1 MSLFAQGNSARTRL
15 SPWLLAALVA
25 LSPCRP
31 VALSSARANPPVAS
45 YVFPAG
51 GRRGTTVKV
60 RVGGLFLYQTCGFE
74 LLGPGVEAS
83 KQLQRTRTVWFE
95 GPILPLPD
103 SQQAED
109 YPRDMA
115 GEVRIAADAPL
126 GGRRGRVWTAEG
138 AASGLTFAVGDLPE
152 VVEDEVDGDPIPVQ
166 VALPVTV
173 NGRIFPR
180 EDVDLW
186 SFAARKGQT
195 VTAEV
200 QAARLGS
207 PLDSHLQAL
216 DARGR
221 VLAEND
227 DAAGADS
234 RLRFTAAEDGTYTL
248 RIRDVNSRGGQNY
261 VYRLT
266 ITADAVLDS
275 TYPLGG
281 RRGTKVALSLSGQG
295 VPAAPVEAALPANA
309 PAAHAYRFGAAGK
322 LSNPLVLDV
331 DDLPEHLEAEPNDTP
346 ARARVVP
353 LPAMVNGRIDRP
365 GDVDHWGFAAKKGE
379 AFAFE
384 LRAARLGSPL
394 CGVLAVADA
403 AGKVLATA
411 EAPGPR
417 ADPALSFT
425 APADG
430 TYWVRVG
437 DRFRMRGGPQHAYR
451 LRMGP
456 PPSPDFRLFLATV
469 AASRFASAADALT
482 LRRGGQAK
490 LKIAVERNGGFAGP
504 ITLAVEGLPPGVKAA
519 NATVAA
525 KQPAAEITLTAAADA
540 VVGGARLTV
549 KGTATVGTAAATRIA
564 TLPPAPGVP
573 ETDSVLLGV
582 ALPVPFKVV
591 GAYDFRL
598 APRGTVF
605 RRRYKI
611 ERNGFDGPLEVSL
624 ADHQMRH
631 LQGVTGP
638 TLTVPPGV
646 SEFEYPIQL
655 PPWMET
661 GRTSRACVMAVGMV
675 EDGGKQHA
683 VGYTSE
689 AQNDQIIAVVETG
702 LLGLEVEKGS
712 VQAVPGQAV
721 AVPVRVSRGKGQA
734 GPVKLELVVPEH
746 VRGLAAEP
754 VVLPADRS
762 RGTFTLRFA
771 AGPPGPFNV
780 PLVLRATLTTAAG
793 PAIAETKIEVVAD
806 R

>member
-1 MSLFAQGNSARTRL
+1 MKTLSFSPLPFAVLFASLCLCGDPL
-15 SPWLLAALVA
+15 H
-25 LSPCRP
+25 
-31 VALSSARANPPVAS
+31 ANPPTAS
-45 YVFPAG
+45 YIFPAG
-51 GRRGTTVKV
+51 GQRGTTVKV
-60 RVGGLFLYQTCGFE
+60 RVGGLFLYKTCGFE
-74 LLGPGVEAS
+74 VLGRGIEAS

-115 GEVRIAADAPL
+115 GEVRVAAEAPL
-126 GGRRGRVWTAEG
+126 GACRCRVWTAEG
-138 AASGLTFAVGDLPE
+138 AASGLTFVVGDLPE
-152 VVEDEVDGDPIPVQ
+152 VVEEEVDGDPIPVT

-186 SFAARKGQT
+186 SFSARKGQSI
-195 VTAEV
+195 TAEV

-234 RLRFTAAEDGTYTL
+234 RLRFTAPEEGMYTL
-248 RIRDVNSRGGQNY
+248 RIRDVNSHGGQNY

-266 ITADAVLDS
+266 ITADAVLDAV
-275 TYPLGG
+275 YPLGG
-281 RRGTKVALSLSGQG
+281 RRGSKVALTLSGQG
-295 VPAAPVEAALPANA
+295 IPAAPVEIALPADA
-309 PAAHAYRFGAAGK
+309 PACYAYRFGASGK
-322 LSNPLVLDV
+322 FSNPVALDV
-331 DDLPEHLEAEPNDTP
+331 EDLPEHLEAEPNDTP
-346 ARARVVP
+346 AQARVVP
-353 LPAMVNGRIDRP
+353 LPAMVNGRIDRA

-379 AFAFE
+379 MFAFD

-394 CGVLAVADA
+394 SGVLAVGDS

-417 ADPALSFT
+417 ADPVLSFT
-425 APADG
+425 VPADG
-430 TYWVRVG
+430 TYWVRVS
-437 DRFRMRGGPQHAYR
+437 DRFRTRGGPLYAYR

-456 PPSPDFRLFLATV
+456 PPPADFRLLLAATG
-469 AASRFASAADALT
+469 RLPLAADALT

-490 LKIAVERNGGFAGP
+490 LKIAVERRGGFTGP
-504 ITLAVEGLPPGVKAA
+504 ITLAVEGLPAGVKAP
-519 NATVAA
+519 NTTIAA
-525 KQPAAEITLTAAADA
+525 GQPGAEITLSAAADA
-540 VVGGARLTV
+540 PVGAAHLTV
-549 KGTATVGTAAATRIA
+549 KGTAAVGPASLTRTA

-591 GAYDFRL
+591 GTYDFRL
-598 APRGTVF
+598 APRGTLF

-638 TLTVPPGV
+638 TLNIPAGV

-661 GRTSRACVMAVGMV
+661 GRTSRSCVMAVGMV
-675 EDGGKQHA
+675 KDGGKEHA

-712 VQAVPGQAV
+712 VPAAPGQAV

-734 GPVKLELVVPEH
+734 GPVKLELVLPEH
-746 VRGLAAEP
+746 VRGLSAEP
-754 VVLPADRS
+754 VVLPADQS

-771 AGPPGPFNV
+771 AGPLGPFNI
-780 PLVLRATLTTAAG
+780 PLLLRATLTTAAG
-793 PAIAETKIEVVAD
+793 PVIAETKIEVVAEP
-806 R
+806 

>member
-1 MSLFAQGNSARTRL
+1 MKSFPSYPFPCAVLFSSLCLCGEPL
-15 SPWLLAALVA
+15 H
-25 LSPCRP
+25 
-31 VALSSARANPPVAS
+31 ANPPTAS

-51 GRRGTTVKV
+51 GQRGTTVKV
-60 RVGGLFLYQTCGFE
+60 RVGGLFLYKTCGFE
-74 LLGPGVEAS
+74 LLGQGIEAS

-103 SQQAED
+103 SQQPED

-115 GEVRIAADAPL
+115 GEVRVAADAPL
-126 GGRRGRVWTAEG
+126 GPRRGRLGTAEG
-138 AASGLTFAVGDLPE
+138 AASGLTFVVGDLPE
-152 VVEDEVDGDPIPVQ
+152 VVEDEVDGDPIAVPVT
-166 VALPVTV
+166 LPVTV

-186 SFAARKGQT
+186 SFAARKGQSI
-195 VTAEV
+195 TAEV
-200 QAARLGS
+200 QAARIGS

-216 DARGR
+216 DVRGR

-234 RLRFTAAEDGTYTL
+234 RLRFIAPEDGTYTL

-266 ITADAVLDS
+266 ITADPVLDAV
-275 TYPLGG
+275 YPLGG
-281 RRGTKVALSLSGQG
+281 RRGTKVALALSGQG
-295 VPAAPVEAALPANA
+295 APAAPVEVALPADA
-309 PAAHAYRFGAAGK
+309 PAAFAYRFGAAGK
-322 LSNPLVLDV
+322 LSNPLVLDI

-346 ARARVVP
+346 AQARVVQ
-353 LPAMVNGRIDRP
+353 LPAIVNGRIDRP
-365 GDVDHWGFAAKKGE
+365 GDVDHWGFSAKKGE
-379 AFAFE
+379 VFALE
-384 LRAARLGSPL
+384 LRAAWLGSPL
-394 CGVLAVADA
+394 HGVLAVGDS
-403 AGKVLATA
+403 AGKVLASA

-417 ADPALSFT
+417 ADPVLSFT

-430 TYWVRVG
+430 NYWVRVG
-437 DRFRMRGGPQHAYR
+437 DRFRMRGGPLYAYR
-451 LRMGP
+451 LRVGTP
-456 PPSPDFRLFLATV
+456 PAPDFRLHL
-469 AASRFASAADALT
+469 AADALT
-482 LRRGGQAK
+482 LRRGTQAK
-490 LKIAVERNGGFAGP
+490 LKVAVERRGGLAGP
-504 ITLAVEGLPPGVKAA
+504 ITLAVEGLPTGVKAT
-519 NATVAA
+519 NTTLAA
-525 KQPAAEITLTAAADA
+525 GQPGTEITLAAAADA
-540 VVGGARLTV
+540 PVGAVRLAV
-549 KGTATVGTAAATRIA
+549 KGTATVGSATVTRTA

-582 ALPVPFKVV
+582 ALPVPFKVG

-661 GRTSRACVMAVGMV
+661 GRTSRACVMAVGTIK
-675 EDGGKQHA
+675 DGGADHA
-683 VGYTSE
+683 VSYTSE
-689 AQNDQIIAVVETG
+689 APNDQIIAVVETG

-712 VQAVPGQAV
+712 VAATPGQAV
-721 AVPVRVSRGKGQA
+721 SVPVRVSRGKGQA
-734 GPVKLELVVPEH
+734 GSVKVELIVPEH

-754 VVLPADRS
+754 VVLPADQS
-762 RGTFTLRFA
+762 RCTFTLRFA
-771 AGPPGPFNV
+771 AGPLGPFNA

-793 PAIAETKIEVVAD
+793 PVIAETKLEVVAE

>member
-1 MSLFAQGNSARTRL
+1 
-15 SPWLLAALVA
+15 
-25 LSPCRP
+25 
-31 VALSSARANPPVAS
+31 VAS
-45 YVFPAG
+45 YIFPAG
-51 GRRGTTVKV
+51 GQRGTTVKV
-60 RVGGLFLYQTCGFE
+60 RVGGLFLYKTCGFE
-74 LLGPGVEAS
+74 LLGGGVEAG

-115 GEVRIAADAPL
+115 GEVRVAADAPP
-126 GGRRGRVWTAEG
+126 GPRRGRLWTAEG
-138 AASGLTFAVGDLPE
+138 AASGLTFVVGELPE
-152 VVEDEVDGDPIPVQ
+152 VVEEEVDGDPIPVP
-166 VALPVTV
+166 VALPVTA

-186 SFAARKGQT
+186 SFAARKGQA

-227 DAAGADS
+227 DAGGPDS
-234 RLRFTAAEDGTYTL
+234 RLRFTAPEDGTYTL
-248 RIRDVNSRGGQNY
+248 RIRDVNSHGGQGY

-266 ITADAVLDS
+266 VTADPVLDAV
-275 TYPLGG
+275 YPLGG
-281 RRGTKVALSLSGQG
+281 RRGGKFALSLSGQG
-295 VPAAPVEAALPANA
+295 VPAAPVEVALPADA
-309 PAAHAYRFGAAGK
+309 PAAFAYRFTASGK
-322 LSNPLVLDV
+322 TSNPIALDV
-331 DDLPEHLEAEPNDTP
+331 DDLPEQLEAEPNDTP
-346 ARARVVP
+346 AQARAVS
-353 LPAMVNGRIDRP
+353 LPAVVNGRIDRP
-365 GDVDHWGFAAKKGE
+365 GDVDFWGFSARKGE
-379 AFAFE
+379 GFAFE

-394 CGVLAVADA
+394 YGVLAVGDS
-403 AGKVLATA
+403 AGKVLAGA

-417 ADPALSFT
+417 ADPVLNFI

-437 DRFRMRGGPQHAYR
+437 DRFRTRGGPGHAYR

-456 PPSPDFRLFLATV
+456 PPPADFRLHL
-469 AASRFASAADALT
+469 AADNLT
-482 LRRGGQAK
+482 VRRGGQVR
-490 LKIAVERNGGFAGP
+490 LKVAVERRGGFAGP
-504 ITLAVEGLPPGVKAA
+504 VALAVEGLPPGVKATNTTVPA
-519 NATVAA
+519 NHPGNV
-525 KQPAAEITLTAAADA
+525 EIAVAADA
-540 VVGGARLTV
+540 KAAVGATRLTV
-549 KGTATVGTAAATRIA
+549 KGTAAVGPATQTRIA
-564 TLPPAPGVP
+564 MLPAAPGVP
-573 ETDSVLLGV
+573 EVDSVLLAV

-598 APRGTVF
+598 APRGTLF

-638 TLTVPPGV
+638 TLTVPAGAG
-646 SEFEYPIQL
+646 EFEYTIEL

-661 GRTSRACVMAVGMV
+661 GRTSRACVMAVGV
-675 EDGGKQHA
+675 VKDGGAEHA

-689 AQNDQIIAVVETG
+689 GQNDQIIAVVETG
-702 LLGLEVEKGS
+702 LLGVEAERGS
-712 VQAVPGQAV
+712 VPAVPGQAV
-721 AVPVRVSRGKGQA
+721 AVPVKVSRGKGQA
-734 GPVKLELVVPEH
+734 GPVRLELLVPEH
-746 VRGLAAEP
+746 VRGLSAEP
-754 VVLPADRS
+754 VVLPADQS
-762 RGTFTLRFA
+762 RGDFTLRFA
-771 AGPPGPFNV
+771 AGPLGPFNV

-793 PAIAETKIEVVAD
+793 PVIAETKLEVVAG